1 MAKTNEELAKKLP
14 PAPTEVST
22 GLTQK
27 TLANFNEWLDNT
39 QEQQT
44 NRLMT
49 LMKTEN
55 ESDVIRIFE
64 GFREQCN
71 LNPKL
76 MTCSPQS
83 LRTCFVKSAETTL
96 IPGAMQECVYL
107 PFWNKDI
114 NRHEAVWVP
123 MYYGLIRLMYESGY
137 IDTLNSAVVY
147 EKDEFS
153 FELGTNQ
160 HLKHIPSFDNDRG
173 KRVCVWIVVKL
184 SNGST
189 VIRVF
194 GMKFINQI
202 RAKAAGGKSFS
213 SPWSDDSEVGFDAM
227 AIKTA
232 IKQAKKFVPA
242 NIKLVKAVDYDD
254 QTENLKPKPIAAIT
268 KPKDGEVLPDST
280 PAEVEAAKGYFDGMV
295 EGVVAA
301 IDLDSKERGEVN
313 VVKQNPVSIQPS
325 IKGDNLNEPALEPS
339 VAEMELHSQNSTDK
353 VKIDE

>member
-1 MAKTNEELAKKLP
+1 MAKSNEELAKKLP
-14 PAPTEVST
+14 PAPTETPSGVT
-22 GLTQK
+22 EK
-27 TLANFNEWLDNT
+27 TVNNFNTWLDNT

-44 NRLMT
+44 KRLMT
-49 LMKTEN
+49 LMKTDN
-55 ESDVIRIFE
+55 ETDVIRIFE

-71 LNPKL
+71 LNAKL

-114 NRHEAVWVP
+114 KRHEAVWVP

-147 EKDEFS
+147 EKDEFQ

-160 HLKHIPSFDNDRG
+160 HLKHVPSFNSDRG

-184 SNGST
+184 KNGST

-194 GMKFINQI
+194 GMKFVNQI
-202 RAKAAGGKSFS
+202 RAKAKGGQSAS

-232 IKQAKKFVPA
+232 IKQAKKFIPS
-242 NIKLVKAVDYDD
+242 NIKLAKAVDYDD
-254 QTENLKPKPIAAIT
+254 QNENLKPKPQTGVVRVSVDKTTPTDVDIDVNEAGSSNTIQPIDL
-268 KPKDGEVLPDST
+268 KEVLGLKSGDKMTIKFPV
-280 PAEVEAAKGYFDGMV
+280 AE
-295 EGVVAA
+295 
-301 IDLDSKERGEVN
+301 
-313 VVKQNPVSIQPS
+313 
-325 IKGDNLNEPALEPS
+325 GDNLNEPPLQPSTSEVSLE
-339 VAEMELHSQNSTDK
+339 AEKSISK
-353 VKIDE
+353 ADENE